1 MPLSTSDLDLK
12 AASRIMRA
20 LGHENRL
27 SLYREI
33 AAQTQWST
41 TAESVICDIAASLR
55 IGAPTVSHHVK
66 ELERAGLIITQRQGK
81 LLTARINPSVHQW
94 VQAFFNHSEPLPI
107 ADGGSS
113 RLTNPSPSGDS
124 ST

>member
-1 MPLSTSDLDLK
+1 MPVSSSDLDLK

-33 AAQTQWST
+33 AAKTQWST
-41 TAESVICDIAASLR
+41 SAESVICDIAASLR

-94 VQAFFNHSEPLPI
+94 VQAFFNPSEPLPNT
-107 ADGGSS
+107 DGGGS
-113 RLTNPSPSGDS
+113 RLSNPSPSGDS